1 MKTPRVYIDTS
12 VIGGCFDSEFRAW
25 SQALMRDFRMGRL
38 IPVLSEVIA
47 IEIEGAPSFVQERFE
62 DLLIQEHEFLRTHA
76 EALELAR
83 LYQERRILTPKYY
96 DDGLHIALATTAEA
110 DVLVSWNFKHIVHFE
125 KIRLFNAVNMEQRYK
140 SLLIHTP
147 REVAKQED

>member
-25 SQALMRDFRMGRL
+25 SEALMRDFRMGRL

-83 LYQERRILTPKYY
+83 LYQERRILTPKYCG
-96 DDGLHIALATTAEA
+96 DGLPIAPATPAQGGWLAHWY
-110 DVLVSWNFKHIVHFE
+110 L
-125 KIRLFNAVNMEQRYK
+125 
-140 SLLIHTP
+140 
-147 REVAKQED
+147 